1 MIEVLTVATATIIPQ
16 YIKVS
21 NERVVHLR
29 FTQYCMSNIFQLR
42 VQKRMLYKM
51 K

>member
-1 MIEVLTVATATIIPQ
+1 MIEVLTVAIVAIIPQ

-21 NERVVHLR
+21 NEHVVHLR
-29 FTQYCMSNIFQLR
+29 FTQYYMSNIFQLR
-42 VQKRMLYKM
+42 VRKRMLYQM